1 MAAVREGDSDT
12 ARARGADLRQSLAG
26 IRWWIPLLY
35 LLLSAAWILFSDL
48 LVEWL
53 LPSATVR
60 AAQSAKGLLFVLAT
74 AAGLWLLLRN
84 QARGIERAH
93 RATLDY
99 AQRYRGLLDRHPDP
113 LWLHEAGSGRL
124 LYVNPAARAFFG
136 LGAEDALPGDAADL
150 QGVLPHPGEE
160 GRPATIRRIRLPDG
174 RRRDV
179 ELHVARLDHDGREAR
194 LVSMRDRTA
203 EIGAERERAQSA
215 RRMREAQQ
223 LACLGSWEFDP
234 ASGRGHL
241 SDETCRILGIRVP
254 AGNDADVRG
263 LLLDA
268 LPGWAAELSGLL
280 DALASGH
287 GPPLDVV
294 IPVDTPD
301 GTRRLQLR
309 GARATEDGT
318 AHLLRGTLQ
327 DITEAE
333 AARRQLRERERQF
346 RDLIRALPDG
356 VVLLAGD
363 RVRYANP
370 ACAEAF
376 GRPVESMPGLPV
388 QELVAEDDAPLLGA
402 WLRAALV
409 SGQVPDAAV
418 VRAPRMRRSDGSLF
432 NAALTAAETRYEDT
446 ICTVVVMRDLSDA
459 ERMRDELAA
468 GNLQLQAMAARIF
481 SVQEDER
488 RRISRDLHD
497 DIGQSITAIKM
508 SASAAMD
515 EDDPA
520 RRHDDLDDV
529 LALADATLSRL
540 RDISILL
547 RPPQL
552 DALGLEAALRWH
564 AERLFTH
571 AGVGLE
577 LSIAALPRRP
587 EREVEQA
594 CFRIAQEAM
603 TNALRHAAP
612 ARVSLRLED
621 SGDRLHLRVVDD
633 GRGFDTPADGGLGLA
648 IMRERAHGV
657 GGVFD
662 IRSLRGHGTTVEAV
676 LPYDPAANAKHAGQR
691 AG

>member
-1 MAAVREGDSDT
+1 MAAAREEGSDT
-12 ARARGADLRQSLAG
+12 ARAYRSGLRQSLAG

-35 LLLSAAWILFSDL
+35 LVLAGAWILFSDH
-48 LVEWL
+48 LVEGL
-53 LPSATVR
+53 LPAAAVR
-60 AAQSAKGLLFVLAT
+60 VAQSVKGLLFVLAS
-74 AAGLWLLLRN
+74 AAALWLLLRN

-99 AQRYRGLLDRHPDP
+99 AQRYRELLERHPDP

-124 LYVNPAARAFFG
+124 LYVNPAARRFFG
-136 LGAEDALPGDAADL
+136 LGADDALPADAAAL

-160 GRPATIRRIRLPDG
+160 GRPATIRLIHLPGG
-174 RRRDV
+174 RRHDV

-234 ASGRGHL
+234 ASGHGHL
-241 SDETCRILGIRVP
+241 SEETCRMLGIRAP
-254 AGNDADVRG
+254 AGDGADVRG
-263 LLLDA
+263 LLLDS
-268 LPGWAAELSGLL
+268 LPGWGGELSSLL

-287 GPPLDVV
+287 GTTLDVV
-294 IPVDTPD
+294 IPLETPD

-309 GARATEDGT
+309 GARATDDG
-318 AHLLRGTLQ
+318 APHLLRGTLQ

-346 RDLIRALPDG
+346 HDLIRALPDG
-356 VVLLAGD
+356 VILLAGD

-388 QELVAEDDAPLLGA
+388 QALVAEDDVPLLRE
-402 WLRAALV
+402 WLRAALMP
-409 SGQVPDAAV
+409 GQSPDAAV
-418 VRAPRMRRSDGSLF
+418 RTPRMRRSDGSLF
-432 NAALTAAETRYEDT
+432 NAALTAAETRYEDA

-459 ERMRDELAA
+459 ERMRDELTA
-468 GNLQLQAMAARIF
+468 GNQQLQAMAARIF

-564 AERLFTH
+564 AERLFAH
-571 AGVGLE
+571 AGVDLD
-577 LSIAALPRRP
+577 LAIAALPRRP
-587 EREVEQA
+587 GREVEQA

-612 ARVSLRLED
+612 SRVSLRLD
-621 SGDRLHLRVVDD
+621 DRGDCLHLSVSDD

-657 GGVFD
+657 GGGFD
-662 IRSLRGHGTTVEAV
+662 IHSTHGSGTTVEAL
-676 LPYDPAANAKHAGQR
+676 LPYEPAPNAKHAGQP